1 MEDLLLIAALIVC
14 AILAI
19 SRLWE
24 LIGPNRDSYVIHN
37 QVLRR
42 ASDGL
47 LYRVHGA
54 HDDSRQ
60 AAEVMAKLSRFNVEF
75 LRHIR
80 HRYIQTQPEM
90 YPGSKVAIPPPNAAE
105 RARMKNLLDRYNP
118 DVLNESSPFN
128 PRGDTSFTVSKGRK
142 LALCLRNKKNG
153 ALHKDI
159 HTLEFVTLHELAHMA
174 ENDWGHKR
182 PFWVSFK
189 WVLHE
194 GALSGLHQP
203 ADYAAAP
210 KMYCGLNVAYQPYHD
225 TTLDNIWLVNS

>member
-1 MEDLLLIAALIVC
+1 MDDRILLAFVIVLAL
-14 AILAI
+14 LAV

-37 QVLRR
+37 QVRVR

-47 LYRVHGA
+47 YYRVHGA
-54 HDDSRQ
+54 HEDHKE
-60 AAEVMAKLSRFNVEF
+60 AADVMAKLSRFNIEF

-80 HRYIQTQPEM
+80 HRYNQTQPEI
-90 YPGSKVAIPPPNAAE
+90 YPGINGPIPPPNEAE
-105 RARMKNLLDRYNP
+105 RERMKNLLDRYNP

-128 PRGDTSFTVSKGRK
+128 PRGDTSFTISKGRK

-153 ALHKDI
+153 DLHKDL
-159 HTLEFVTLHELAHMA
+159 HTLEFVTLHELAHIA
-174 ENDWGHKR
+174 ENDWGHRR

-194 GALSGLHQP
+194 GAISGLHHP
-203 ADYAAAP
+203 ADYATHP

-225 TTLDNIWLVNS
+225 RELAEIW